1 MVGKIS
7 SEEKY
12 FGIIEKLKDEVVR
25 AERLEREEELRR
37 EMMKEA
43 ARNVRDSKERIEYA
57 KAGFK
62 GTYIEE
68 VRRCRDCF
76 CGKFDHMAR
85 DCYI

>member
-43 ARNVRDSKERIEYA
+43 ARNVRKTVKRELNMR
-57 KAGFK
+57 KPVLK
-62 GTYIEE
+62 GLI
-68 VRRCRDCF
+68 
-76 CGKFDHMAR
+76 
-85 DCYI
+85 